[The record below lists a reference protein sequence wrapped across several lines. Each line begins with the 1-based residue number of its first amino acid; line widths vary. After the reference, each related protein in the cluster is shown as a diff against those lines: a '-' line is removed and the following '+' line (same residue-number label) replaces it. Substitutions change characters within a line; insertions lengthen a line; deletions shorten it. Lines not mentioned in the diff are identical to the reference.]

1 MPRKASEYSDK
12 ELAVIAGRRRSAA
25 DFTDEELREIGGT
38 EEFTETPLPPGFP
51 PPPAPEEDFLDPIS
65 TSEGVPGGASIKDLA
80 VRAGR
85 GILDF
90 GGRSPEKPQQQ
101 LIEGIAKTG
110 AEFAKFLPAFAAGAT
125 ELLPSSK
132 ERLPGPFSQR
142 PEGAQQPAESKTF
155 SKKLAAAGKRF
166 EQVMGI
172 GQTPPSTEGAAM
184 IMDAISMPFEAL
196 ENLALPQIKK
206 VMIASGFEGD
216 GKELDEGARFIYS
229 GVLIA
234 GTAGVVK
241 GVGAV
246 RSAAK
251 APVAAPKAPVAA
263 KPSAPKAKVP
273 KKAAKPVPDKPV
285 VPETVVEAVTRQVKL
300 KVTGKA
306 KGVEKA
312 VGELRV
318 HEKKKKRIKLA
329 KKAEKIEAQVP
340 KKVSF
345 KKTEDLSQIG
355 DVQRGAPEK
364 AMLKL
369 THNPLAAGRF
379 LRLPEWSGDLVHR
392 MTKGFKHG
400 KKSGVSEG
408 LGAGLPKV
416 KDLLGWLKNPDFK
429 KILKS
434 NKAGNIKAL
443 LEEGRN
449 IKEVE
454 GKFNDAL
461 SAFVRE
467 HRNITIPKGNRPLKL
482 ANDAAIAVGEQRW
495 SDAIKS
501 LEELKTLMDNPELYA
516 KEIVKGL
523 EPKKLKV
530 TGKAG
535 VAKPVTVK
543 GVIPGE
549 LEPPTPARKTLEVA
563 KQNKE
568 LPTFLSES
576 LGSETGAI
584 NLERLAGE
592 ISGRSKVAR
601 ELVSRRGK
609 DINVMKLES
618 AKFIRDL
625 RFSGKKLSETPGI
638 RAKIESKLA
647 EKGQR
652 DRFTAAEEEA
662 ITLLVEKMRDP
673 EVLRRID
680 REKVIDI
687 INKPTPEIL
696 SAVVKARKYFDEG
709 FKFIQENPGGEGLPY
724 RENYVNRIWDIPKNK
739 NVGANAGFR
748 VDNPFTKKRTI
759 PSIQEGIE
767 QGLVPKTLK
776 ITELIEIYDKHR
788 IETHAN
794 RKLVEALGELKV
806 FDETTG
812 KMEPLVKRAD
822 KAPDDWVVVDHPAL
836 NRSKFVGKL
845 PEEGGVILSKTPL
858 KVHPEV
864 APWLNNIFGK
874 PLGAGLPK
882 PVQQS
887 IAGGTVINAFAK
899 KGQLSLSLFHGN
911 ALMESMASSGQLL
924 RSWGMLNPLKA
935 YRAIRFENF
944 EIFKN
949 MEITKDSIRN
959 GDVQYGALSDVQK
972 GIVDNALKEM
982 ETRTRKIPGINR
994 LTRGI
999 RQGNRLWDAGLW
1011 DYIQNTFKLFAYE
1024 GQVGSEISGAMKS
1037 VAKGKRKPL
1046 TPEEI
1051 LNIKGETGK
1060 FVNDSFGG
1068 QNWDLKPV
1076 LGHPAIRQLSQL
1088 TFLSPDWTVSTL
1100 RQAGALPKGFV
1111 KAIAT
1116 GDKTQLKRAGFF
1128 WARSVLYF
1136 NIIAQAVNRH
1146 NTEKEYGEP
1155 RFTWDNA
1162 PGKHLDIFIGRNPD
1176 GTERY
1181 LRTGKQFREVM
1192 EWGEDPL
1199 GKAGAKMSPVLRE
1212 GIRQLSKHDP
1222 GSGFPTEFAKDAIWS
1237 PESLK
1242 KRGISLISL
1251 PIPFSLRS
1259 FVSDRPKNFMFTWPT
1274 SKGMSNFKTRRL
1286 FEEAIRKERLDD
1298 IQRIYI
1304 SALENGLDADGL
1316 FRQTSAKLKSD
1327 ITYDNKKVARK
1338 IDTELKQ
1345 MKTTE
1350 QRDALIASYKKRKIL
1365 NAAVLVE
1372 FDKLQ
1377 KRGAGIKKQ
1386 QRIIKLIRKK
1396 GK

>member
-1 MPRKASEYSDK
+1 MSIAEIREKHPEYNDLTDIDLSVRLHQKFYKDIPYQDFIGRIGFTPPRPE
-12 ELAVIAGRRRSAA
+12 
-25 DFTDEELREIGGT
+25 
-38 EEFTETPLPPGFP
+38 
-51 PPPAPEEDFLDPIS
+51 PAPEPGFLDK
-65 TSEGVPGGASIKDLA
+65 TKDLA
-80 VRAGR
+80 VGAGR
-85 GILDF
+85 KILDF
-90 GGRSPEKPQQQ
+90 GGRSPETPQQQ
-101 LIEGIAKTG
+101 IVEGLGKTG
-110 AEFAKFLPAFAAGAT
+110 AEFAKFLPALAAGTT
-125 ELLPSSK
+125 ELLP
-132 ERLPGPFSQR
+132 GA
-142 PEGAQQPAESKTF
+142 EGEVGLQQAEGFQQPEKRTF
-155 SKKLAAAGKRF
+155 SKKLVAAGKRF

-172 GQTPPSTEGAAM
+172 GRTPASTEGAAM
-184 IMDAISMPFEAL
+184 IMDAIAMPFEAL

-216 GKELDEGARFIYS
+216 ARDLDEGARFIYS
-229 GVLIA
+229 AALVA
-234 GTAGVVK
+234 GTAGVAK

-246 RSAAK
+246 KGAAKGRTPQIRGEIPAK
-251 APVAAPKAPVAA
+251 APVAAPKVPAAA
-263 KPSAPKAKVP
+263 KAPAKAP
-273 KKAAKPVPDKPV
+273 TTPQRLAKAD
-285 VPETVVEAVTRQVKL
+285 EAIS
-300 KVTGKA
+300 
-306 KGVEKA
+306 
-312 VGELRV
+312 ELRA
-318 HEKKKKRIKLA
+318 HKKKKKRVKLA
-329 KKAEKIEAQVP
+329 KKAEKIEAIKAGPVP
-340 KKVSF
+340 NKPHLEFLDDVFSQPVSKGGKVFLEAERQGGTPEVFGFGSDSITAPWTKGKDFTKAEARLVIKKALEGKQLNSHQQLVLDDIISASKKDFDIVSKGGF
-345 KKTEDLSQIG
+345 ELKKGERPRVLKRKPTQPDFIGAKEGLKGKVPAEEAPIEPGSIFDLKGRERLRARLEAAKKQRKIDDFLG
-355 DVQRGAPEK
+355 DV
-364 AMLKL
+364 
-369 THNPLAAGRF
+369 
-379 LRLPEWSGDLVHR
+379 
-392 MTKGFKHG
+392 
-400 KKSGVSEG
+400 
-408 LGAGLPKV
+408 
-416 KDLLGWLKNPDFK
+416 
-429 KILKS
+429 
-434 NKAGNIKAL
+434 
-443 LEEGRN
+443 
-449 IKEVE
+449 
-454 GKFNDAL
+454 
-461 SAFVRE
+461 
-467 HRNITIPKGNRPLKL
+467 
-482 ANDAAIAVGEQRW
+482 
-495 SDAIKS
+495 
-501 LEELKTLMDNPELYA
+501 
-516 KEIVKGL
+516 
-523 EPKKLKV
+523 EP
-530 TGKAG
+530 A
-535 VAKPVTVK
+535 
-543 GVIPGE
+543 
-549 LEPPTPARKTLEVA
+549 TPARKTLEVA

-568 LPTFLSES
+568 LPGFIEET
-576 LGSETGAI
+576 LGSETGAL

-601 ELVSRRGK
+601 ELVSQRGK
-609 DINVMKLES
+609 DINIMKLES

-625 RFSGKKLSETPGI
+625 KFGGKKLSETPGI
-638 RAKIESKLA
+638 RARIEAKLA

-652 DRFTAAEEEA
+652 DKFTVPEREA
-662 ITLLVEKMRDP
+662 ITLLAQKIKDP
-673 EVLRRID
+673 EVLRRIG

-696 SAVVKARKYFDEG
+696 SAVAKVRKYFDEG

-724 RENYVNRIWDIPKNK
+724 LENYVTQIWDIPKNK
-739 NVGANAGFR
+739 RVVAHGGFR
-748 VDNPFTKKRTI
+748 VDNPFTKKRKI

-767 QGLVPKTLK
+767 QGFTPKTLD
-776 ITELIEIYDKHR
+776 ITEILQIYDKYR

-794 RKLVEALGELKV
+794 RKLVDALGELKV

-822 KAPDDWVVVDHPAL
+822 KAPDDWVVIDHPAL
-836 NRSKFVGKL
+836 NLSKFVGKL
-845 PEEGGVILSKTPL
+845 PEEGGIILSKTPL
-858 KVHPEV
+858 KVHPEI
-864 APWLNNIFGK
+864 APWLKNIFGK

-882 PVQQS
+882 PVQQG
-887 IAGGTVINAFAK
+887 IAGATVINAFAK

-982 ETRTRKIPGINR
+982 ETRTRKIPGISH

-999 RQGNRLWDAGLW
+999 RSGNRLWDAGLW

-1024 GQVGSEISGAMKS
+1024 GQVAGDVAVAAKK

-1051 LNIKGETGK
+1051 LNIKGDTGK

-1076 LGHPAIRQLSQL
+1076 LGHPSIRQLAQL

-1100 RQAGALPKGFV
+1100 RQAGALPKGFA
-1111 KAIAT
+1111 KAIGT
-1116 GDKTQLKRAGFF
+1116 GNKTQLKRAGFF
-1128 WARSVLYF
+1128 WMRSVLYF
-1136 NIIAQAVNRH
+1136 NIIAQAVNYQ
-1146 NTEKEYGEP
+1146 NTKKEYGEG
-1155 RFTWDNA
+1155 RFTNKNA

-1199 GKAGAKMSPVLRE
+1199 GKAGAKMSPILRE

-1259 FVSDRPKNFMFTWPT
+1259 FVSDRPANFMFTWPT

-1286 FEEAIRKERLDD
+1286 FEEAIRKKRLDD

-1304 SALENGLDADGL
+1304 SALENGLDADAL
-1316 FRQTSAKLKSD
+1316 FSQTRAKLKSD
-1327 ITYDNKKVARK
+1327 ITYDNRKVARK

-1345 MKTTE
+1345 METE
-1350 QRDALIASYKKRKIL
+1350 EQKEALIDSYKKRKIL
-1365 NAAVLVE
+1365 NAAVIIE

-1377 KRGAGIKKQ
+1377 KRGEKVKKKQ
-1386 QRIIKLIRKK
+1386 KVIKLIRKK
-1396 GK
+1396 KEK